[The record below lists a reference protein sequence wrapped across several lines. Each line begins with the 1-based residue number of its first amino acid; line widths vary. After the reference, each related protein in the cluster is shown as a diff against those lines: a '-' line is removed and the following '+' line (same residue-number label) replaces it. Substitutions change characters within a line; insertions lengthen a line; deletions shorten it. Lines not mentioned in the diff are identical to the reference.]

1 MGQPI
6 YKKEQKIMKKSKSA
20 VGYIVL
26 FLLCTALTATV
37 IMRFI
42 SARRLNV
49 AYEPDNTQESNA
61 LVQNPFCG
69 FYKINGY
76 MLSDSTTKK
85 DLISQVKK
93 NCKDNPYPLVLAEI
107 NLQNYANSDLSSSA
121 KQQLDT
127 ILTQYASAKKQVILR
142 FLYDWDGK
150 ALQSEP
156 SDFYRVKNH
165 VIQVSPVINQ
175 HTDCV
180 YIIQGAFIGNVGEMN
195 NSNYSDINQIRQL
208 IETLAEST
216 DPQIYLAVRTP
227 AQLRGILRTRTPL
240 SSQDSESGNLASRL
254 GLYNDGMLG
263 NVYDMGTYDDTPIT
277 SGSDMDEPGT
287 REEELLYQY
296 KLCQYVPNGGEAA
309 VDNEYNDLENA
320 VADLAQM
327 HISYLNSKHEED
339 VLNKWKK
346 STYTGDDVF
355 SGCTGYDYVEAHL
368 GYRYF
373 IQESHLDFHSI
384 VGDDATLYLTIANSG
399 FSSAY
404 KKCDTTLLITNQD
417 TGKTKRLETTID
429 NRRISGNDQVTFK
442 ISPDIRSLK
451 KGTYTLSLEM
461 KDPYT
466 EDCIHFANAGSEDS
480 DSVSVGT
487 LTIQ

>member
-1 MGQPI
+1 
-6 YKKEQKIMKKSKSA
+6 MKKNTSFVYYVIPFFICA
-20 VGYIVL
+20 IV
-26 FLLCTALTATV
+26 TV
-37 IMRFI
+37 VIIVHLI
-42 SARRLNV
+42 SFQRLSV
-49 AYEPDNTQESNA
+49 TYEQSISQESNSIM
-61 LVQNPFCG
+61 QNPFRG

-76 MLSDSTTKK
+76 MLSDKTNKKELTKQIK
-85 DLISQVKK
+85 Q
-93 NCKDNPYPLVLAEI
+93 NCKANSYPLVLLEI
-107 NLQNYANSDLSSSA
+107 NLKNYANTDISSSA
-121 KQQLDT
+121 QQQLDT
-127 ILTQYASAKKQVILR
+127 ILTQYTSAKKQIILR

-156 SDFYRVKNH
+156 SDFFRIKNH
-165 VIQVSPVINQ
+165 IQQLSSTINKYKN
-175 HTDCV
+175 CI

-195 NSNYSDINQIRQL
+195 NSNYNDIDQIRQL

-296 KLCQYVPNGGEAA
+296 KLCQYVPNGGEVAI
-309 VDNEYNDLENA
+309 DNEYNDLENA
-320 VADLAQM
+320 VTDLAQM
-327 HISYLNSKHEED
+327 HVSYLNSEHEED

-404 KKCDTTLLITNQD
+404 KKYDTTLLITNQD

-429 NRRISGNDQVTFK
+429 NRRINGNDQVTFK

-461 KDPYT
+461 KDSYT

>member
-1 MGQPI
+1 
-6 YKKEQKIMKKSKSA
+6 MKKNTSFVYYVIPFFICA
-20 VGYIVL
+20 IV
-26 FLLCTALTATV
+26 TV
-37 IMRFI
+37 VIIVHLI
-42 SARRLNV
+42 SFQRLSV
-49 AYEPDNTQESNA
+49 TYEQSISQESNSIM
-61 LVQNPFCG
+61 QNPFRG

-76 MLSDSTTKK
+76 MLSDKTNKKELTKQIK
-85 DLISQVKK
+85 Q
-93 NCKDNPYPLVLAEI
+93 NCKANSYPLVLLEI
-107 NLQNYANSDLSSSA
+107 NLKNYANTDISSSA
-121 KQQLDT
+121 QQQLDT
-127 ILTQYASAKKQVILR
+127 ILTQYTSAKKQIILR

-156 SDFYRVKNH
+156 SDFFRIKNH
-165 VIQVSPVINQ
+165 IQQLSSTINKYKN
-175 HTDCV
+175 CI

-195 NSNYSDINQIRQL
+195 NSNYNDIDQIRQL

-227 AQLRGILRTRTPL
+227 AQLRSILRTRTPL

-296 KLCQYVPNGGEAA
+296 KLCQYVPNGGEVAI
-309 VDNEYNDLENA
+309 DNEYNDLENA
-320 VADLAQM
+320 VTDLAQM
-327 HISYLNSKHEED
+327 HVSYLNSEHEED

-404 KKCDTTLLITNQD
+404 KKYDTTLLITNQD

-442 ISPDIRSLK
+442 ISPNIRSLK

-461 KDPYT
+461 KDSYT

>member
-1 MGQPI
+1 
-6 YKKEQKIMKKSKSA
+6 MKKYKSA
-20 VGYIVL
+20 VFHSIVFFFCAIL
-26 FLLCTALTATV
+26 TVTAITYL
-37 IMRFI
+37 I
-42 SARRLNV
+42 SNRRLSV
-49 AYEPDNTQESNA
+49 TYRQDNSGESNTRI
-61 LVQNPFCG
+61 QNPFCG

-76 MLSDSTTKK
+76 ILSDDTKQK

-93 NCKDNPYPLVLAEI
+93 NCKDNSYPLVLVEI

-121 KQQLDT
+121 KKQLDT
-127 ILTQYASAKKQVILR
+127 ILSQYASAKKQVILR

-165 VIQVSPVINQ
+165 VIQVSSVVNK

-208 IETLAEST
+208 IETLADST
-216 DPQIYLAVRTP
+216 DSQIYLAVRTP

-240 SSQDSESGNLASRL
+240 SSQDAESGELASRL

-263 NVYDMGTYDDTPIT
+263 NVYDMGTYDDTPLT
-277 SGSDMDEPGT
+277 SGSAMDEPGT

-296 KLCQYVPNGGEAA
+296 KLCQYVPNGGEIA
-309 VDNEYNDLENA
+309 VDNEYNDLDNA
-320 VADLAQM
+320 ITDLAQM
-327 HISYLNSKHEED
+327 HISYLNSEHEAD

-346 STYTGDDVF
+346 STYTGNDVF
-355 SGCTGYDYVEAHL
+355 SGCTGYDYIEAHL

-373 IQESHLDFHSI
+373 IKESHLDFHSV
-384 VGDDATLYLTIANSG
+384 VGDDAALYLTIANSG

-404 KKCDTTLLITNQD
+404 KKFETTLLITNQNS
-417 TGKTKRLETTID
+417 GKTKRLETTID
-429 NRRISGNDQVTFK
+429 NRRISGNDQVEFK
-442 ISPDIRSLK
+442 ISPELRSLK

-461 KDPYT
+461 KDPGT
-466 EDCIHFANAGSEDS
+466 GDCIHFANDGAENS
-480 DSVSVGT
+480 DNVPVGT
-487 LTIQ
+487 LTIR

>member
-1 MGQPI
+1 
-6 YKKEQKIMKKSKSA
+6 MKKSNSA
-20 VGYIVL
+20 VGYSIL
-26 FLLCTALTATV
+26 FLLCAALTATV
-37 IMRFI
+37 VIRFI
-42 SARRLNV
+42 SARQLT
-49 AYEPDNTQESNA
+49 ATYEPDNTQESNT

-76 MLSDSTTKK
+76 MLSDSSTKK
-85 DLISQVKK
+85 ELISQVRK

-107 NLQNYANSDLSSSA
+107 NLQNYANSDLNSSA

-156 SDFYRVKNH
+156 SDFYRITNH
-165 VIQVSPVINQ
+165 IIQISPVINQ

-195 NSNYSDINQIRQL
+195 NTNYSDINQIRQL

-240 SSQDSESGNLASRL
+240 SSQDYKSENLASRL

-263 NVYDMGTYDDTPIT
+263 NIYDMGTYDDTPIT
-277 SGSDMDEPGT
+277 SDSSIDEPGT
-287 REEELLYQY
+287 RKEELLYQY
-296 KLCQYVPNGGEAA
+296 KLCQYVPNGGE
-309 VDNEYNDLENA
+309 VTIDNEYNDIDNA
-320 VADLAQM
+320 ISALSQM
-327 HISYLNSKHEED
+327 HVSYLNSEHEED

-346 STYTGDDVF
+346 STYTGDNVF
-355 SGCTGYDYVEAHL
+355 SGCTGYDYIKAHL

-384 VGDDATLYLTIANSG
+384 VGNDASLYLTIANSG

-404 KKCDTTLLITNQD
+404 KKYDTTLLVTNQD
-417 TGKTKRLETTID
+417 TGKTKRLETNID
-429 NRRISGNDQVTFK
+429 NRLISGDDQVTFK

-451 KGTYTLSLEM
+451 KGIYILALEM
-461 KDPYT
+461 KDPCTKNY
-466 EDCIHFANAGSEDS
+466 IYFANAGSEAH
-480 DSVSVGT
+480 DSVPVGT

>member
-1 MGQPI
+1 
-6 YKKEQKIMKKSKSA
+6 MKKSNSA
-20 VGYIVL
+20 VGYSIL
-26 FLLCTALTATV
+26 FLLCAALTATV
-37 IMRFI
+37 IIRFI
-42 SARRLNV
+42 SARQLT
-49 AYEPDNTQESNA
+49 ATYESDNTQESNT

-76 MLSDSTTKK
+76 MLSDSSTKK
-85 DLISQVKK
+85 ELISQVRK

-107 NLQNYANSDLSSSA
+107 NLQNYANSNLNSSA

-127 ILTQYASAKKQVILR
+127 ILTQYALAKKQVILR

-165 VIQVSPVINQ
+165 IIQISPVVNQ

-180 YIIQGAFIGNVGEMN
+180 YIIQGVFIGNVGEMN

-208 IETLAEST
+208 IEALAEST

-240 SSQDSESGNLASRL
+240 SSQDFESGTFASRL

-277 SGSDMDEPGT
+277 SGNSMDEPGT

-296 KLCQYVPNGGEAA
+296 KLCQYVPNGGE
-309 VDNEYNDLENA
+309 VTIDNEYNDIDNTITALS
-320 VADLAQM
+320 QM
-327 HISYLNSKHEED
+327 HVSYLNSEHEED

-346 STYTGDDVF
+346 STYIGDNVF
-355 SGCTGYDYVEAHL
+355 FDCTGYDYIEAHL

-384 VGDDATLYLTIANSG
+384 VGNDATLYLTIANSG

-404 KKCDTTLLITNQD
+404 KKYDTTLLITNQD
-417 TGKTKRLETTID
+417 TGKTKRLKTNID

-451 KGTYTLSLEM
+451 KGIYILALEM
-461 KDPYT
+461 KDPCT
-466 EDCIHFANAGSEDS
+466 ENYIYFANAGSEAH
-480 DSVSVGT
+480 DSVPVGT

>member
-1 MGQPI
+1 
-6 YKKEQKIMKKSKSA
+6 MKKNTSFVYYVIPFFICA
-20 VGYIVL
+20 IV
-26 FLLCTALTATV
+26 TV
-37 IMRFI
+37 VIIVHLI
-42 SARRLNV
+42 SFQRLSV
-49 AYEPDNTQESNA
+49 TYEQSISQESNSIM
-61 LVQNPFCG
+61 QNPFRG

-76 MLSDSTTKK
+76 MLSDKTNKKELTKQIK
-85 DLISQVKK
+85 Q
-93 NCKDNPYPLVLAEI
+93 NCKANSYPLVLLEI
-107 NLQNYANSDLSSSA
+107 NLKNYANTDISSSA
-121 KQQLDT
+121 QQQLDT
-127 ILTQYASAKKQVILR
+127 ILTQYTSAKKQIILR

-156 SDFYRVKNH
+156 SDFFRIKNH
-165 VIQVSPVINQ
+165 IQQLSSTINKYKN
-175 HTDCV
+175 CI

-195 NSNYSDINQIRQL
+195 NSNYNDIDQIRQL

-296 KLCQYVPNGGEAA
+296 KLCQYVPNGGEVAI
-309 VDNEYNDLENA
+309 DNEYNDLENA
-320 VADLAQM
+320 VTDLAQM
-327 HISYLNSKHEED
+327 HVSYLNSEHEED

-404 KKCDTTLLITNQD
+404 KKYDTTLLITNQD

-461 KDPYT
+461 KASYT

>member
-1 MGQPI
+1 
-6 YKKEQKIMKKSKSA
+6 MKKSNSA
-20 VGYIVL
+20 VGYSIL
-26 FLLCTALTATV
+26 FLLCATLTATV
-37 IMRFI
+37 VIRFI
-42 SARRLNV
+42 SARQLT
-49 AYEPDNTQESNA
+49 ATYEPDSTQESNT
-61 LVQNPFCG
+61 LVQNRFCG

-76 MLSDSTTKK
+76 MLSDSSTKK
-85 DLISQVKK
+85 ELISQVRK

-107 NLQNYANSDLSSSA
+107 NLQNYANSDLNSSA

-156 SDFYRVKNH
+156 SDFYRITNH
-165 VIQVSPVINQ
+165 IIQISPVINQ

-195 NSNYSDINQIRQL
+195 NTNYSDINQIRQL

-240 SSQDSESGNLASRL
+240 SSQDYKSENLASRL

-263 NVYDMGTYDDTPIT
+263 NIYDMGTYDDTPIT
-277 SGSDMDEPGT
+277 SDSSIDEPGT
-287 REEELLYQY
+287 RKEELLYQY
-296 KLCQYVPNGGEAA
+296 KLCQYVPNGGE
-309 VDNEYNDLENA
+309 VTIDNEYNDIDNA
-320 VADLAQM
+320 ISALSQM
-327 HISYLNSKHEED
+327 HVSYLNSEHEED

-346 STYTGDDVF
+346 STYTGDNVF
-355 SGCTGYDYVEAHL
+355 SGCTGYDYIKAHL

-384 VGDDATLYLTIANSG
+384 VGNDASLYLTIANSG

-404 KKCDTTLLITNQD
+404 KKYDTTLLVTNQD
-417 TGKTKRLETTID
+417 TGKTKRLETNID
-429 NRRISGNDQVTFK
+429 NRLISGDDQVTFK

-451 KGTYTLSLEM
+451 KGIYILALEM
-461 KDPYT
+461 KDPCTKNY
-466 EDCIHFANAGSEDS
+466 IYFANAGSEAH
-480 DSVSVGT
+480 DSVPVGT

>member
-1 MGQPI
+1 
-6 YKKEQKIMKKSKSA
+6 MKKSNSA
-20 VGYIVL
+20 VGYSIL
-26 FLLCTALTATV
+26 FLLCATLTATV
-37 IMRFI
+37 IIRFI
-42 SARRLNV
+42 SARQLT
-49 AYEPDNTQESNA
+49 ATYEPDNTQESNT

-76 MLSDSTTKK
+76 MLSDSSTKK
-85 DLISQVKK
+85 ELISQVRK

-127 ILTQYASAKKQVILR
+127 ILTQYAFAKKQVILR

-156 SDFYRVKNH
+156 SDFYRIKNH
-165 VIQVSPVINQ
+165 IIQISPVINQ

-208 IETLAEST
+208 IEALAEAT

-227 AQLRGILRTRTPL
+227 AQLRGILRTHTPL
-240 SSQDSESGNLASRL
+240 SSQDFESGTFASRL

-277 SGSDMDEPGT
+277 SDSSMDEPGT

-296 KLCQYVPNGGEAA
+296 KLCQYVPNGGE
-309 VDNEYNDLENA
+309 VTIDNEYNDIVNA
-320 VADLAQM
+320 VISLSQM
-327 HISYLNSKHEED
+327 HVSYLNSEHEED

-346 STYTGDDVF
+346 STYIGDNVF
-355 SGCTGYDYVEAHL
+355 SGCTGYDYIEAHL

-384 VGDDATLYLTIANSG
+384 VGNDTTLYLTIANSG

-404 KKCDTTLLITNQD
+404 KKYDTTLLVINQD
-417 TGKTKRLETTID
+417 TGKTKRLETNID
-429 NRRISGNDQVTFK
+429 NRLISGNDQVTFK

-451 KGTYTLSLEM
+451 KGTYILALEM

-466 EDCIHFANAGSEDS
+466 ENCIYFANAGSES
-480 DSVSVGT
+480 RDSVPVGT

>member
-1 MGQPI
+1 
-6 YKKEQKIMKKSKSA
+6 MKKSNSA
-20 VGYIVL
+20 VGYSIL
-26 FLLCTALTATV
+26 FLLCAALTATV
-37 IMRFI
+37 VIRFI
-42 SARRLNV
+42 SARQLT
-49 AYEPDNTQESNA
+49 ATYEPDNTQESNT

-76 MLSDSTTKK
+76 MLSDSSTKK
-85 DLISQVKK
+85 ELISQVRK
-93 NCKDNPYPLVLAEI
+93 NCKDNPSPLVLAEI
-107 NLQNYANSDLSSSA
+107 NLQNYANSDLNSSA

-165 VIQVSPVINQ
+165 IIQISPVVNQ

-180 YIIQGAFIGNVGEMN
+180 YIIQGVFIGNVGEMN

-208 IETLAEST
+208 IEALAEST

-240 SSQDSESGNLASRL
+240 SSQDFESGTFASRL

-277 SGSDMDEPGT
+277 SDSSIDEPGT
-287 REEELLYQY
+287 RKEELLYQY
-296 KLCQYVPNGGEAA
+296 KLCQCVPNGGE
-309 VDNEYNDLENA
+309 VTIDNEYNDIDNA
-320 VADLAQM
+320 ISALSQM
-327 HISYLNSKHEED
+327 HVSYLNSEHEED

-346 STYTGDDVF
+346 STYIGDNIF
-355 SGCTGYDYVEAHL
+355 FGCTGYDYIEAHL

-384 VGDDATLYLTIANSG
+384 VGNDATLYLTIANSG

-404 KKCDTTLLITNQD
+404 KKYDTTLLITNQD
-417 TGKTKRLETTID
+417 TGKTKRLETNID
-429 NRRISGNDQVTFK
+429 NRLISGDDQVTFK

-451 KGTYTLSLEM
+451 KGIYTLALEM
-461 KDPYT
+461 KDPCT
-466 EDCIHFANAGSEDS
+466 ENYIYFSNAGSEAH
-480 DSVSVGT
+480 DSVPIGT

>member
-1 MGQPI
+1 
-6 YKKEQKIMKKSKSA
+6 MKKNTSFVYYVIPFFICA
-20 VGYIVL
+20 IV
-26 FLLCTALTATV
+26 TV
-37 IMRFI
+37 VIIVHLI
-42 SARRLNV
+42 SFQRLSV
-49 AYEPDNTQESNA
+49 TYEQSISQESNSIM
-61 LVQNPFCG
+61 QNPFRG

-76 MLSDSTTKK
+76 MLSDKTNKKELTKQIK
-85 DLISQVKK
+85 Q
-93 NCKDNPYPLVLAEI
+93 NCKANSYPLVLLEI
-107 NLQNYANSDLSSSA
+107 NLKNYANTDISSSA
-121 KQQLDT
+121 QQQLDT
-127 ILTQYASAKKQVILR
+127 ILTQYTSAKKQIILR

-156 SDFYRVKNH
+156 SDFFRIKNH
-165 VIQVSPVINQ
+165 IQQLSSTINKYKN
-175 HTDCV
+175 CI

-195 NSNYSDINQIRQL
+195 NSNYNDIDQIRQL

-227 AQLRGILRTRTPL
+227 AQLRSILRTRTPL

-296 KLCQYVPNGGEAA
+296 KLCQYVPNGGEVAI
-309 VDNEYNDLENA
+309 DNEYNDLENA
-320 VADLAQM
+320 VTDLAQM
-327 HISYLNSKHEED
+327 HVSYLNSEHEED

-404 KKCDTTLLITNQD
+404 KKYDTTLLITNQD

-461 KDPYT
+461 KDSYT

>member
-1 MGQPI
+1 
-6 YKKEQKIMKKSKSA
+6 MKKNTSFVYYVIPFFICA
-20 VGYIVL
+20 IV
-26 FLLCTALTATV
+26 TV
-37 IMRFI
+37 VIIVHLI
-42 SARRLNV
+42 SFQRLSV
-49 AYEPDNTQESNA
+49 TYEQSISQESNSIM
-61 LVQNPFCG
+61 QNPFRG

-76 MLSDSTTKK
+76 MLSDKTNKKELTKQIK
-85 DLISQVKK
+85 Q
-93 NCKDNPYPLVLAEI
+93 NCKANSYPLVLLEI
-107 NLQNYANSDLSSSA
+107 NLKNYANTDISSSA
-121 KQQLDT
+121 QQQLDT
-127 ILTQYASAKKQVILR
+127 ILTQYTSAKKQIILR

-156 SDFYRVKNH
+156 SDFFRIKNH
-165 VIQVSPVINQ
+165 IQQLSSTINKYKN
-175 HTDCV
+175 CI

-195 NSNYSDINQIRQL
+195 NSNYNDIDQIRQL

-296 KLCQYVPNGGEAA
+296 KLCQYVPNGGEVAI
-309 VDNEYNDLENA
+309 DNEYNDLENA
-320 VADLAQM
+320 VTDLAQM
-327 HISYLNSKHEED
+327 HVSYLNSEHEED

-368 GYRYF
+368 
-373 IQESHLDFHSI
+373 
-384 VGDDATLYLTIANSG
+384 
-399 FSSAY
+399 
-404 KKCDTTLLITNQD
+404 
-417 TGKTKRLETTID
+417 
-429 NRRISGNDQVTFK
+429 
-442 ISPDIRSLK
+442 
-451 KGTYTLSLEM
+451 LSL
-461 KDPYT
+461 
-466 EDCIHFANAGSEDS
+466 IH
-480 DSVSVGT
+480 
-487 LTIQ
+487 I

>member
-1 MGQPI
+1 
-6 YKKEQKIMKKSKSA
+6 MKKSNSA
-20 VGYIVL
+20 VGYSIL
-26 FLLCTALTATV
+26 FLLCAALTATV
-37 IMRFI
+37 VIRFI
-42 SARRLNV
+42 SARQLT
-49 AYEPDNTQESNA
+49 ATYEPDNTQESNT

-76 MLSDSTTKK
+76 MLSDSSTKK
-85 DLISQVKK
+85 ELISQVRK

-107 NLQNYANSDLSSSA
+107 NLQNYANSDLNSSA

-156 SDFYRVKNH
+156 SDFYRITNH
-165 VIQVSPVINQ
+165 IIQISPVINQ

-195 NSNYSDINQIRQL
+195 NTNYSDINQIRQL

-240 SSQDSESGNLASRL
+240 SSQDYKSENLASRL

-263 NVYDMGTYDDTPIT
+263 NIYDMGTYDDTPII
-277 SGSDMDEPGT
+277 SDSSIDEPGT
-287 REEELLYQY
+287 RKEELLYQY
-296 KLCQYVPNGGEAA
+296 KLCQYVPNGGE
-309 VDNEYNDLENA
+309 VTIDNEYNDIDNA
-320 VADLAQM
+320 ISALSQM
-327 HISYLNSKHEED
+327 HVSYLNSEHEED

-346 STYTGDDVF
+346 STYTGDNVF
-355 SGCTGYDYVEAHL
+355 SGCTGYDYIKAHL

-384 VGDDATLYLTIANSG
+384 VGNDASLYLTIANSG

-404 KKCDTTLLITNQD
+404 KKYDTTLLVTNQD
-417 TGKTKRLETTID
+417 TGKTKRLETNID
-429 NRRISGNDQVTFK
+429 NRLISGDDQVTFK

-451 KGTYTLSLEM
+451 KGIYILALEM
-461 KDPYT
+461 KDPCTKNY
-466 EDCIHFANAGSEDS
+466 IYFANAGSEAH
-480 DSVSVGT
+480 DSVPVGT

>member
-1 MGQPI
+1 
-6 YKKEQKIMKKSKSA
+6 MKKSNSA
-20 VGYIVL
+20 VGYSIL
-26 FLLCTALTATV
+26 FLLCAALTATV
-37 IMRFI
+37 IIRFI
-42 SARRLNV
+42 SARQLT
-49 AYEPDNTQESNA
+49 ATYESDNTQESNT

-76 MLSDSTTKK
+76 MLSDSSTKK
-85 DLISQVKK
+85 ELISQVRK

-107 NLQNYANSDLSSSA
+107 NLQNYANSDLNSSA

-127 ILTQYASAKKQVILR
+127 ILTQYALAKKQVILR

-165 VIQVSPVINQ
+165 IIQISPVVNQ

-180 YIIQGAFIGNVGEMN
+180 YIIQGVFIGNVGEMN

-208 IETLAEST
+208 IEALAEST

-240 SSQDSESGNLASRL
+240 SSQDFESGTFASRL
-254 GLYNDGMLG
+254 GLYNNGMLG

-277 SGSDMDEPGT
+277 SGNSMDEPGT

-296 KLCQYVPNGGEAA
+296 KLCQYVPNGGE
-309 VDNEYNDLENA
+309 VTIDNEYNDIDNTITALS
-320 VADLAQM
+320 QM
-327 HISYLNSKHEED
+327 HVSYLNSEHEED

-346 STYTGDDVF
+346 STYIGDNVF
-355 SGCTGYDYVEAHL
+355 FDCTGYDYIEAHL

-384 VGDDATLYLTIANSG
+384 VGNDATLYLTIANSG

-404 KKCDTTLLITNQD
+404 KKYDTTLLITNQD
-417 TGKTKRLETTID
+417 TGKTKRLKTNID

-451 KGTYTLSLEM
+451 KGIYILALEM
-461 KDPYT
+461 KDPCT
-466 EDCIHFANAGSEDS
+466 ENYIYFANAGSEAH
-480 DSVSVGT
+480 DSVPVGT

>member
-1 MGQPI
+1 
-6 YKKEQKIMKKSKSA
+6 MKKSNSA
-20 VGYIVL
+20 VGYSIL
-26 FLLCTALTATV
+26 FLLCAALTATV
-37 IMRFI
+37 IIRFI
-42 SARRLNV
+42 SARQLT
-49 AYEPDNTQESNA
+49 ATYESDNTQESNT

-76 MLSDSTTKK
+76 MLSDSSTKK
-85 DLISQVKK
+85 ELISQVRK

-107 NLQNYANSDLSSSA
+107 NLQNYANSDLNSSA

-127 ILTQYASAKKQVILR
+127 ILTQYALAKKQVILR

-165 VIQVSPVINQ
+165 IIQISPVVNQ

-180 YIIQGAFIGNVGEMN
+180 YIIQGVFIGNVGEMN

-208 IETLAEST
+208 IEALAEST

-240 SSQDSESGNLASRL
+240 SSQHFESGTFASRL

-277 SGSDMDEPGT
+277 SGNSMDEPGT

-296 KLCQYVPNGGEAA
+296 KLCQYVPNGGE
-309 VDNEYNDLENA
+309 VTIDNEYNDIDNTITALS
-320 VADLAQM
+320 QM
-327 HISYLNSKHEED
+327 HVSYLNSEHEED

-346 STYTGDDVF
+346 STYIGDNVF
-355 SGCTGYDYVEAHL
+355 FDCTGYDYIEAHL

-384 VGDDATLYLTIANSG
+384 VGNDATLYLTIANSG

-404 KKCDTTLLITNQD
+404 KKYDTTLLITNQD
-417 TGKTKRLETTID
+417 TGKTKRLKTNID

-451 KGTYTLSLEM
+451 KGIYILALEM
-461 KDPYT
+461 KDPCT
-466 EDCIHFANAGSEDS
+466 ENYIYFANAGSEAH
-480 DSVSVGT
+480 DSVPVGT

>member
-1 MGQPI
+1 
-6 YKKEQKIMKKSKSA
+6 MKKSNSA
-20 VGYIVL
+20 VGYSIL
-26 FLLCTALTATV
+26 FLLCAALTATV
-37 IMRFI
+37 IIRFI
-42 SARRLNV
+42 SARQLT
-49 AYEPDNTQESNA
+49 ATYESDNTQESNT

-76 MLSDSTTKK
+76 MLSDSSTKK
-85 DLISQVKK
+85 ELISQVRK

-107 NLQNYANSDLSSSA
+107 NLQNYANSDLNSSA

-127 ILTQYASAKKQVILR
+127 ILTQYALAKKQVILR

-165 VIQVSPVINQ
+165 IIQISPVVNQ

-180 YIIQGAFIGNVGEMN
+180 YIIQGVFIGNVGEMN

-208 IETLAEST
+208 IEALAEST

-240 SSQDSESGNLASRL
+240 SSQDFESGTFASRL

-277 SGSDMDEPGT
+277 SGNSMDEPGT

-296 KLCQYVPNGGEAA
+296 KLCQYVPNGGE
-309 VDNEYNDLENA
+309 VTIDNEYNDIDNTITALS
-320 VADLAQM
+320 QM
-327 HISYLNSKHEED
+327 HVSYLNSEHEED

-346 STYTGDDVF
+346 STYIGDNVF
-355 SGCTGYDYVEAHL
+355 FDCTGYDYIEAHL

-384 VGDDATLYLTIANSG
+384 VGNDATLYLTIANSG

-404 KKCDTTLLITNQD
+404 KKYDTTLLITNQD
-417 TGKTKRLETTID
+417 TGKTKRLKTNID

-451 KGTYTLSLEM
+451 KGIYILALEM
-461 KDPYT
+461 KDPCT
-466 EDCIHFANAGSEDS
+466 ENYIYFANAGSEAH
-480 DSVSVGT
+480 DSVPVGT

>member
-1 MGQPI
+1 
-6 YKKEQKIMKKSKSA
+6 MKKNTSFVYYVIPFFICA
-20 VGYIVL
+20 IV
-26 FLLCTALTATV
+26 TV
-37 IMRFI
+37 VIIVHLI
-42 SARRLNV
+42 SFQRLSV
-49 AYEPDNTQESNA
+49 TYEQSISQESNSIM
-61 LVQNPFCG
+61 QNPFRG

-76 MLSDSTTKK
+76 MLSDKTNKKELTKQIK
-85 DLISQVKK
+85 Q
-93 NCKDNPYPLVLAEI
+93 NCKANSYPLVLLEI
-107 NLQNYANSDLSSSA
+107 NLKNYANTDISSSA
-121 KQQLDT
+121 QQQLDT
-127 ILTQYASAKKQVILR
+127 ILTQYTSAKKQIILR

-156 SDFYRVKNH
+156 SDFFRIKNH
-165 VIQVSPVINQ
+165 IQQLSSTINKYKN
-175 HTDCV
+175 CI

-195 NSNYSDINQIRQL
+195 NSNYNDIDQIRQL

-296 KLCQYVPNGGEAA
+296 KLCQYVPNGGEVAI
-309 VDNEYNDLENA
+309 DNEYNDLENA
-320 VADLAQM
+320 VTDLAQM
-327 HISYLNSKHEED
+327 HVSYLNSEHEED

-404 KKCDTTLLITNQD
+404 KKYDTTLLITNQD

-461 KDPYT
+461 KDSYT
-466 EDCIHFANAGSEDS
+466 EDCIHFANAGSEYI

-487 LTIQ
+487 LTNQ

>member
-1 MGQPI
+1 
-6 YKKEQKIMKKSKSA
+6 MKKNTSFVYYVIPFFICA
-20 VGYIVL
+20 IV
-26 FLLCTALTATV
+26 TV
-37 IMRFI
+37 VIIVHLI
-42 SARRLNV
+42 SFQRLSV
-49 AYEPDNTQESNA
+49 TYEQSISQESNSIM
-61 LVQNPFCG
+61 QNPFRG

-76 MLSDSTTKK
+76 MLSDKTNKKELTKQIK
-85 DLISQVKK
+85 Q
-93 NCKDNPYPLVLAEI
+93 NCKANSYPLVLLEI
-107 NLQNYANSDLSSSA
+107 NLKNYANTDISSSA
-121 KQQLDT
+121 QQQLDT
-127 ILTQYASAKKQVILR
+127 ILTQYTSAKKQIILR

-156 SDFYRVKNH
+156 SDFFRIKNH
-165 VIQVSPVINQ
+165 IQQLSSTINKYKN
-175 HTDCV
+175 CI

-195 NSNYSDINQIRQL
+195 NSNYNDIDQIRQL

-227 AQLRGILRTRTPL
+227 AQLRGILRTRAPL

-296 KLCQYVPNGGEAA
+296 KLCQYVPNGGEVAI
-309 VDNEYNDLENA
+309 DNEYNDLENA
-320 VADLAQM
+320 VTDLAQM
-327 HISYLNSKHEED
+327 HVSYLNSEHEED

-404 KKCDTTLLITNQD
+404 KKYDTTLLITNQD

-461 KDPYT
+461 KDSYT

>member
-1 MGQPI
+1 
-6 YKKEQKIMKKSKSA
+6 MKKSNSA
-20 VGYIVL
+20 VGYSIL
-26 FLLCTALTATV
+26 FLLCAALTATV
-37 IMRFI
+37 VIRFI
-42 SARRLNV
+42 SARQLT
-49 AYEPDNTQESNA
+49 ATYKPDSTQESNT

-76 MLSDSTTKK
+76 MLSDSSTKK
-85 DLISQVKK
+85 ELINEVRK

-127 ILTQYASAKKQVILR
+127 ILTQYAFAKKQVILR

-165 VIQVSPVINQ
+165 IIQISPVINQ

-195 NSNYSDINQIRQL
+195 NTNYSDINQIRQL
-208 IETLAEST
+208 IEALAEAT

-227 AQLRGILRTRTPL
+227 AQLRGILRTHTPL
-240 SSQDSESGNLASRL
+240 SSQDYKSGNLASRL

-277 SGSDMDEPGT
+277 SDSSMDEPGT

-296 KLCQYVPNGGEAA
+296 KLCQYVPNGGE
-309 VDNEYNDLENA
+309 VTIDNEYNDIDNA
-320 VADLAQM
+320 ITALSQM
-327 HISYLNSKHEED
+327 HVSYLNSEHEED

-346 STYTGDDVF
+346 SIYTGDNVF
-355 SGCTGYDYVEAHL
+355 SGCTGYDYIEAHL

-384 VGDDATLYLTIANSG
+384 VGNDATLYLTIANSG

-404 KKCDTTLLITNQD
+404 KKYDTTLLITNQD
-417 TGKTKRLETTID
+417 TGKTKRLETNID
-429 NRRISGNDQVTFK
+429 NRLISGDDQVTFK

-451 KGTYTLSLEM
+451 KGIYTLALEM
-461 KDPYT
+461 KDPCT
-466 EDCIHFANAGSEDS
+466 ENYIYFSNAGSEAH
-480 DSVSVGT
+480 DSVPIGT

>member
-1 MGQPI
+1 
-6 YKKEQKIMKKSKSA
+6 MKKNTSFVYYVIPFFICA
-20 VGYIVL
+20 IV
-26 FLLCTALTATV
+26 TIV
-37 IMRFI
+37 IIVHLI
-42 SARRLNV
+42 SFQRLSV
-49 AYEPDNTQESNA
+49 TYEQSISQESNSIM
-61 LVQNPFCG
+61 QNPFRG

-76 MLSDSTTKK
+76 MLSDKTNKKELTKQIK
-85 DLISQVKK
+85 Q
-93 NCKDNPYPLVLAEI
+93 NCKANSYPLVLLEI
-107 NLQNYANSDLSSSA
+107 NPKNYANTDISSSA
-121 KQQLDT
+121 QQQLDT
-127 ILTQYASAKKQVILR
+127 ILTQYTSAKKQIILR

-156 SDFYRVKNH
+156 SDFFRIKNH
-165 VIQVSPVINQ
+165 IQQLSSTINKYKN
-175 HTDCV
+175 CI

-195 NSNYSDINQIRQL
+195 NSNYNDIDQIRQL

-296 KLCQYVPNGGEAA
+296 KLCQYVPNGGEVAI
-309 VDNEYNDLENA
+309 DNEYNDLENA
-320 VADLAQM
+320 VTDLAQM
-327 HISYLNSKHEED
+327 HVSYLNSEHEED

-404 KKCDTTLLITNQD
+404 KKYDTTLLITNQD

-461 KDPYT
+461 KDSYT

>member
-1 MGQPI
+1 
-6 YKKEQKIMKKSKSA
+6 MKKSNSA
-20 VGYIVL
+20 VGYSIL
-26 FLLCTALTATV
+26 FLLCAALTATV
-37 IMRFI
+37 IIRFI
-42 SARRLNV
+42 SARQLT
-49 AYEPDNTQESNA
+49 ATYESDNTQESNT

-76 MLSDSTTKK
+76 MLSDSSTKK
-85 DLISQVKK
+85 ELISQVRK

-107 NLQNYANSDLSSSA
+107 NLQNYANSDLNSSA

-127 ILTQYASAKKQVILR
+127 ILTQYALAKKQVILR

-165 VIQVSPVINQ
+165 IIQISPVVNQ

-180 YIIQGAFIGNVGEMN
+180 YIIQGVFIGNVGEMN

-208 IETLAEST
+208 IEALAEST

-240 SSQDSESGNLASRL
+240 SSQDFESGTFASRL

-277 SGSDMDEPGT
+277 SGNSMDEPGT

-296 KLCQYVPNGGEAA
+296 KLCQYVPNGGE
-309 VDNEYNDLENA
+309 VTIDNEYNDIDNTITALS
-320 VADLAQM
+320 QM
-327 HISYLNSKHEED
+327 HVSYLNSEHEEY

-346 STYTGDDVF
+346 STYIGDNVF
-355 SGCTGYDYVEAHL
+355 FDCTGYDYIEAHL

-384 VGDDATLYLTIANSG
+384 VGNDATLYLTIANSG

-404 KKCDTTLLITNQD
+404 KKYDTTLLITNQD
-417 TGKTKRLETTID
+417 TGKTKRLKTNID

-451 KGTYTLSLEM
+451 KGIYILALEM
-461 KDPYT
+461 KDPCT
-466 EDCIHFANAGSEDS
+466 ENYIYFANAGSEAH
-480 DSVSVGT
+480 DSVPVGT

>member
-1 MGQPI
+1 
-6 YKKEQKIMKKSKSA
+6 MKKSNSA
-20 VGYIVL
+20 VGYSIL
-26 FLLCTALTATV
+26 FLLCAALTATV
-37 IMRFI
+37 VIRFI
-42 SARRLNV
+42 SARQLT
-49 AYEPDNTQESNA
+49 ATYEPDNTRESNT

-76 MLSDSTTKK
+76 MLSDSSTKK
-85 DLISQVKK
+85 ELISQVRK

-107 NLQNYANSDLSSSA
+107 NLQNYANSDLNSSA

-127 ILTQYASAKKQVILR
+127 ILTQYALAKKQVILR

-156 SDFYRVKNH
+156 SDFYRIKNH
-165 VIQVSPVINQ
+165 IIQISPVINQ
-175 HTDCV
+175 HIDCV
-180 YIIQGAFIGNVGEMN
+180 YIIQGVFIGNVGEMN
-195 NSNYSDINQIRQL
+195 NSNYSDIDQIRQL
-208 IETLAEST
+208 IEALAEST

-227 AQLRGILRTRTPL
+227 AQLRGILRTHTPL
-240 SSQDSESGNLASRL
+240 SSQDYKSGNLASRL

-277 SGSDMDEPGT
+277 SDSSMDEPGT

-296 KLCQYVPNGGEAA
+296 KLCQYVPNGGE
-309 VDNEYNDLENA
+309 VTIDNEYNDIDNA
-320 VADLAQM
+320 ITALSQM
-327 HISYLNSKHEED
+327 HVSYLNSEHEED

-346 STYTGDDVF
+346 STYIGDNVF
-355 SGCTGYDYVEAHL
+355 SGCTGYDYIKAHL

-384 VGDDATLYLTIANSG
+384 VGNDATLYLTIANSG

-404 KKCDTTLLITNQD
+404 KKYDTTLLITNQD
-417 TGKTKRLETTID
+417 TGKTKRLETNID
-429 NRRISGNDQVTFK
+429 NRLISGDDQVTFK
-442 ISPDIRSLK
+442 LSPDIRSLK
-451 KGTYTLSLEM
+451 KGIYILALEM
-461 KDPYT
+461 KDPCT
-466 EDCIHFANAGSEDS
+466 ENYIHFANAGSEAHN
-480 DSVSVGT
+480 SVTVGT

>member
-1 MGQPI
+1 
-6 YKKEQKIMKKSKSA
+6 MKKNTSFVYYVIPFFICA
-20 VGYIVL
+20 IV
-26 FLLCTALTATV
+26 TV
-37 IMRFI
+37 VIIVHLI
-42 SARRLNV
+42 SFQRLSV
-49 AYEPDNTQESNA
+49 TYEQSISQESNSIM
-61 LVQNPFCG
+61 QNPFRG

-76 MLSDSTTKK
+76 MLSDKTNKKELTKQIK
-85 DLISQVKK
+85 Q
-93 NCKDNPYPLVLAEI
+93 NCKANSYPLVLLEI
-107 NLQNYANSDLSSSA
+107 NLKNYANTDISSSA
-121 KQQLDT
+121 QQQLDT
-127 ILTQYASAKKQVILR
+127 ILTQYTSAKKQIILR

-156 SDFYRVKNH
+156 SDFFRIKNH
-165 VIQVSPVINQ
+165 IQQLSSTINKYKN
-175 HTDCV
+175 CI

-195 NSNYSDINQIRQL
+195 NSNYNDIDQIRQL

-296 KLCQYVPNGGEAA
+296 KLCQYVPNGGEVAI
-309 VDNEYNDLENA
+309 DNEYNDLENA
-320 VADLAQM
+320 VTDLAQM
-327 HISYLNSKHEED
+327 HVSYLNSEHEED

-404 KKCDTTLLITNQD
+404 KKYDTTLLITNQD

-442 ISPDIRSLK
+442 ISPNIRSLK

-461 KDPYT
+461 KDSYT

>member
-1 MGQPI
+1 
-6 YKKEQKIMKKSKSA
+6 MKKSNSA
-20 VGYIVL
+20 VGYSIL
-26 FLLCTALTATV
+26 FLLCAALTATV
-37 IMRFI
+37 IIRFI
-42 SARRLNV
+42 SARQLT
-49 AYEPDNTQESNA
+49 ATYESDNTQESNT

-76 MLSDSTTKK
+76 MLSDSSTKK
-85 DLISQVKK
+85 ELISQVRK

-107 NLQNYANSDLSSSA
+107 NLQNYANSDLNSSA

-127 ILTQYASAKKQVILR
+127 ILTQYALAKKQVILR

-165 VIQVSPVINQ
+165 IIQISPVVNQ

-180 YIIQGAFIGNVGEMN
+180 YIIQGVFIGNVGEMN

-208 IETLAEST
+208 IEALAEST

-240 SSQDSESGNLASRL
+240 SSQDFESGTFASRL

-263 NVYDMGTYDDTPIT
+263 NIYDMGTYDDTPIT
-277 SGSDMDEPGT
+277 SGNSMDEPGT

-296 KLCQYVPNGGEAA
+296 KLCQYVPNGGE
-309 VDNEYNDLENA
+309 VTIDNEYNDIDNTITALS
-320 VADLAQM
+320 QM
-327 HISYLNSKHEED
+327 HVSYLNSEHEED

-346 STYTGDDVF
+346 STYIGDNVF
-355 SGCTGYDYVEAHL
+355 FDCTGYDYIEAHL

-384 VGDDATLYLTIANSG
+384 VGNDATLYLTIANSG

-404 KKCDTTLLITNQD
+404 KKYDTTLLITNQD
-417 TGKTKRLETTID
+417 TGKTKRLKTNID

-451 KGTYTLSLEM
+451 KGIYILALEM
-461 KDPYT
+461 KDPCT
-466 EDCIHFANAGSEDS
+466 ENYIYFANAGSEAH
-480 DSVSVGT
+480 DSVPVGT

>member
-1 MGQPI
+1 
-6 YKKEQKIMKKSKSA
+6 MKKSNSA
-20 VGYIVL
+20 VGYSIL
-26 FLLCTALTATV
+26 FLLCAALTATV
-37 IMRFI
+37 IIRFI
-42 SARRLNV
+42 SARQLT
-49 AYEPDNTQESNA
+49 ATYESDNAQESNT

-76 MLSDSTTKK
+76 MLSDSSTKK
-85 DLISQVKK
+85 ELISQVRK

-107 NLQNYANSDLSSSA
+107 NLQNYANSDLNSSA

-127 ILTQYASAKKQVILR
+127 ILTQYALAKKQVILR

-165 VIQVSPVINQ
+165 IIQISPVVNQ

-180 YIIQGAFIGNVGEMN
+180 YIIQGVFIGNVGEMN

-208 IETLAEST
+208 IEALAEST

-240 SSQDSESGNLASRL
+240 SSQDFESGTFASRL

-277 SGSDMDEPGT
+277 SGNSMDEPGT

-296 KLCQYVPNGGEAA
+296 KLCQYVPNGGE
-309 VDNEYNDLENA
+309 VTIDNEYNDIDNTITALS
-320 VADLAQM
+320 QM
-327 HISYLNSKHEED
+327 HVSYLNSEHEED

-346 STYTGDDVF
+346 STYIGDNVF
-355 SGCTGYDYVEAHL
+355 FDCTGYDYIEAHL

-384 VGDDATLYLTIANSG
+384 VGNDATLYLTIANSG

-404 KKCDTTLLITNQD
+404 KKYDTTLLITNQD
-417 TGKTKRLETTID
+417 TGKTKRLKTNID

-451 KGTYTLSLEM
+451 KGIYILALEM
-461 KDPYT
+461 KDPCT
-466 EDCIHFANAGSEDS
+466 ENYIYFANAGSEAH
-480 DSVSVGT
+480 DSVPVGT

>member
-1 MGQPI
+1 
-6 YKKEQKIMKKSKSA
+6 MKKNTSFVYYVIPFFICA
-20 VGYIVL
+20 IVTVVIIVHL
-26 FLLCTALTATV
+26 ISFQRLSLTYEQS
-37 IMRFI
+37 I
-42 SARRLNV
+42 S
-49 AYEPDNTQESNA
+49 QESNSIM
-61 LVQNPFCG
+61 QNPFRG

-76 MLSDSTTKK
+76 MLSDKTNKKELTKQIK
-85 DLISQVKK
+85 Q
-93 NCKDNPYPLVLAEI
+93 NCKANSYPLVLLEI
-107 NLQNYANSDLSSSA
+107 NLKNYANTDISSSA
-121 KQQLDT
+121 QQQLDT
-127 ILTQYASAKKQVILR
+127 ILTQYTSAKKQIILR

-156 SDFYRVKNH
+156 SDFFRIKNH
-165 VIQVSPVINQ
+165 IQQLSSTINKYKN
-175 HTDCV
+175 CI

-195 NSNYSDINQIRQL
+195 NSNYNDIDQIRQL

-296 KLCQYVPNGGEAA
+296 KLCQYVPNGGEVAI
-309 VDNEYNDLENA
+309 DNEYNDLENA
-320 VADLAQM
+320 VTDLAQM
-327 HISYLNSKHEED
+327 HVSYLNSEHEED

-404 KKCDTTLLITNQD
+404 KKYDTTLLITNQD

-461 KDPYT
+461 KDSYT

>member
-1 MGQPI
+1 
-6 YKKEQKIMKKSKSA
+6 MKKSNSA
-20 VGYIVL
+20 VGYSIL
-26 FLLCTALTATV
+26 FLLCAALTATV
-37 IMRFI
+37 IIRFI
-42 SARRLNV
+42 SARQLT
-49 AYEPDNTQESNA
+49 ATYESDNTQESNT

-76 MLSDSTTKK
+76 MLSDSSTKK
-85 DLISQVKK
+85 ELISQVRK

-107 NLQNYANSDLSSSA
+107 NLQNYANSDLNSSA

-127 ILTQYASAKKQVILR
+127 ILTQYALAKKQVILR

-165 VIQVSPVINQ
+165 IIQISPVVNQ

-180 YIIQGAFIGNVGEMN
+180 YIIQGVFIGNVGEMN

-208 IETLAEST
+208 IEALAEST

-240 SSQDSESGNLASRL
+240 SSQDFESGTFASRL

-263 NVYDMGTYDDTPIT
+263 NVYDMGTYDDTPLT
-277 SGSDMDEPGT
+277 SGNSMDEPGT

-296 KLCQYVPNGGEAA
+296 KLCQYVPNGGE
-309 VDNEYNDLENA
+309 VTIDNEYNDIDNTITALS
-320 VADLAQM
+320 QM
-327 HISYLNSKHEED
+327 HVSYLNSEHEED

-346 STYTGDDVF
+346 STYIGDNVF
-355 SGCTGYDYVEAHL
+355 FDCTGYDYIEAHL

-384 VGDDATLYLTIANSG
+384 VGNDATLYLTIANSG

-404 KKCDTTLLITNQD
+404 KKYDTTLLITNQD
-417 TGKTKRLETTID
+417 TGKTKRLKTNID

-451 KGTYTLSLEM
+451 KGIYILALEM
-461 KDPYT
+461 KDPCT
-466 EDCIHFANAGSEDS
+466 ENYIYFANAGSEAH
-480 DSVSVGT
+480 DSVPVGT

>member
-1 MGQPI
+1 
-6 YKKEQKIMKKSKSA
+6 MKKNTSFVYYVIPFFICA
-20 VGYIVL
+20 IV
-26 FLLCTALTATV
+26 TV
-37 IMRFI
+37 VIIVHLI
-42 SARRLNV
+42 SFQRLSV
-49 AYEPDNTQESNA
+49 TYEQSISQESNSIM
-61 LVQNPFCG
+61 QNPFRG

-76 MLSDSTTKK
+76 MLSDKTNKKELTKQIK
-85 DLISQVKK
+85 Q
-93 NCKDNPYPLVLAEI
+93 NCKANSYPLVLLEI
-107 NLQNYANSDLSSSA
+107 NLKNYANTDISSSA
-121 KQQLDT
+121 QQQLDT
-127 ILTQYASAKKQVILR
+127 ILTQYTSAKKQIILR

-156 SDFYRVKNH
+156 SDFFRIKNH
-165 VIQVSPVINQ
+165 IQQLSSTINKYKN
-175 HTDCV
+175 CI

-195 NSNYSDINQIRQL
+195 NSNYNDIDQIRQL

-296 KLCQYVPNGGEAA
+296 KLCQYVPNGGEVAI
-309 VDNEYNDLENA
+309 DNEYNDLENA
-320 VADLAQM
+320 VTELAQM
-327 HISYLNSKHEED
+327 HVSYLNSEHEED

-404 KKCDTTLLITNQD
+404 KKYDTTLLITNQD

-461 KDPYT
+461 KDSYT